1 MGIAKTGLLA
11 MTTVDSFPLSC
22 GEEGRAPLASKVSGM
37 SAFPEGHR
45 VFTMASGGQVP
56 TFKFFLYAQQE
67 GSATKFLVQ
76 LIADTNQNTV
86 SCVCKSDNGAS
97 LVAFVGHLRGRLDE
111 YVA

>member
-1 MGIAKTGLLA
+1 MIRRRYRAHHA
-11 MTTVDSFPLSC
+11 QSRAWAR
-22 GEEGRAPLASKVSGM
+22 EGGVKDPR
-37 SAFPEGHR
+37 R
-45 VFTMASGGQVP
+45 ASGWPSQVP

-97 LVAFVGHLRGRLDE
+97 LVAFVGHLRGRGRLDE

>member
-1 MGIAKTGLLA
+1 MWGGGA
-11 MTTVDSFPLSC
+11 S
-22 GEEGRAPLASKVSGM
+22 LASKVSGM

>member
-1 MGIAKTGLLA
+1 MGAKRLA
-11 MTTVDSFPLSC
+11 AEESFSC
-22 GEEGRAPLASKVSGM
+22 GVGGRPSHPRRPAL
-37 SAFPEGHR
+37 SAFPERHR